1 MVRYATTFSEY
12 ADILARNAPHAL
24 ILGEWRRLDRAIDEY
39 YARRGKER
47 PSKPSQIEAD
57 VARDPLLGLEAS
69 CQLRGVRGVR
79 NPLTHED
86 GRERTSTHPHPHT
99 PFIPF
104 FLFLFHKKNNHAR
117 MLHQSHAI

>member
-69 CQLRGVRGVR
+69 CQLRGLRVER
-79 NPLTHED
+79 NRVTHEAVGSVSYEEATFYARHAMRLTWTLAGAGSFTD
-86 GRERTSTHPHPHT
+86 IELPRT
-99 PFIPF
+99 
-104 FLFLFHKKNNHAR
+104 
-117 MLHQSHAI
+117 